1 MDKPRKERQGLEKEG
16 TENREEKG
24 RDKLVR
30 REEGGQEE
38 RKRVQFDRARVLVSK
53 KSLIRCSRQRN
64 PSFSEDRRK
73 KDGW

>member
-1 MDKPRKERQGLEKEG
+1 MDKPRKERQGPEKG

-30 REEGGQEE
+30 REGGQEE

-64 PSFSEDRRK
+64 PSFSVDRRK